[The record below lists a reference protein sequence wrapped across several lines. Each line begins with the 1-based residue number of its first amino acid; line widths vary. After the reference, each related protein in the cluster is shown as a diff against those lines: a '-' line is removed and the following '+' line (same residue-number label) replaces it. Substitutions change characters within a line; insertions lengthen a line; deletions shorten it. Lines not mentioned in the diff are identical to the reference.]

1 MVALCSISHMKKDQ
15 GIMMHWKGRK
25 LRRMKK
31 YFWNGFLEDTCTNIK
46 ITSNRIKVN
55 LPAAPFRLYSI
66 RVPISNH
73 VEFQIFQT
81 Q

>member
-1 MVALCSISHMKKDQ
+1 MLNIPYEKRSGYYNALERSQIKKDE
-15 GIMMHWKGRK
+15 
-25 LRRMKK
+25 K

-46 ITSNRIKVN
+46 ITSNIIKVN